1 MKYIQKT
8 GSPYSY
14 SQWRTQV
21 AGTSKSDWREVP
33 TAQKELILT
42 AMIADQ
48 GGLCA
53 YTMRRIDDGSS
64 HVEHI
69 KPQSRCRADLPGSD
83 LDYTNLLACFPRD
96 GMKAVFRYG
105 AQGKGNWW
113 DKGGAEFVPPL
124 QPACEQVFRFRLD
137 GEIEAIGNRTEART
151 TIDASVLTTGA
162 LPRIESVSLKSSS
175 TGARG
180 MLHCP
185 LQRRNVH
192 ETRFATVTGIVS
204 STNSAL
210 QYERLWMSIWQPL
223 QSRASAGDTHGG
235 ARNLPSASRHSESD
249 PREPHLAPSV
259 QNPGM

>member
-83 LDYTNLLACFPRD
+83 LDYTNLLAYFPRD

-151 TIDASVLTTGA
+151 TIDVLGLDHRSLTEDRKRVIEEFIYGPTKNDPMSYTAAQRARNSICSRNGNSLFYEFCVAIRAA
-162 LPRIESVSLKSSS
+162 LEEYMADLTKLR
-175 TGARG
+175 
-180 MLHCP
+180 
-185 LQRRNVH
+185 QRR
-192 ETRFATVTGIVS
+192 R
-204 STNSAL
+204 
-210 QYERLWMSIWQPL
+210 Y
-223 QSRASAGDTHGG
+223 
-235 ARNLPSASRHSESD
+235 ARRNR
-249 PREPHLAPSV
+249 
-259 QNPGM
+259 